1 MGAALAMA
9 PAVPQSG
16 ARACDDGGGKGG
28 KPSKGQKGSK
38 PAGRCRLTTADVAAA
53 IAWRLDGI
61 DAVEIDTLT
70 EALRP
75 LAADFRESRPE
86 VVQVL
91 ADLRRP
97 GDRRGAWSLA
107 NAILARDAERCGDVA
122 EFILAGIAVIES
134 MRRSLS
140 NSGKQRSPLKPKMRM
155 LKAVRPDLSPVA
167 AFDAFAHGY
176 DVDVRYVVAD
186 DALRIDG
193 WQLLSRESFC
203 RVYREL

>member
-1 MGAALAMA
+1 
-9 PAVPQSG
+9 VQQ
-16 ARACDDGGGKGG
+16 GKGG
-28 KPSKGQKGSK
+28 GVKKAPRNELKPS
-38 PAGRCRLTTADVAAA
+38 GRCRLTTADVAAA

-61 DAVEIDTLT
+61 SAVEIATLT

-86 VVQVL
+86 VAQVL

-107 NAILARDAERCGDVA
+107 NAILARDAQRRGDVT

-140 NSGKQRSPLKPKMRM
+140 NSGKRRSPLKPKMRQ
-155 LKAVRPDLSPVA
+155 LKAVHPDLSPVA
-167 AFDAFAHGY
+167 AFNAFVHGY

>member
-1 MGAALAMA
+1 MGVPLTMVAAA
-9 PAVPQSG
+9 PRLR
-16 ARACDDGGGKGG
+16 ARACNGDGKSG
-28 KPSKGQKGSK
+28 KPSKGPKGSK

-70 EALRP
+70 KVLRP

-86 VVQVL
+86 VAQVL

-97 GDRRGAWSLA
+97 GDRRGGWSLA

-155 LKAVRPDLSPVA
+155 LKAERPDLSPVA
-167 AFDAFAHGY
+167 AFDAFAQGY

-186 DALRIDG
+186 DALRIEG

-203 RVYREL
+203 RVYRVL